1 MKAPKGSSLI
11 RSTATI
17 EGPSANYNQGLH
29 LSSGACSLFAL
40 IIATPALAC
49 SVIHVICVHTHT
61 QLILVELQAA
71 CPALSPALAAS

>member
-1 MKAPKGSSLI
+1 MKAAKGSSLI
-11 RSTATI
+11 RSTATT

-49 SVIHVICVHTHT
+49 SVIHVICVHT

-71 CPALSPALAAS
+71 CHTLSPASAAS